1 MIPELREAYNT
12 AFNEGIYGSYKA
24 GLEREAG
31 CHIEFRMAETPL
43 FLPPALRDEIVR
55 NGLEIVRLL
64 ASPEHQAYSLAAVP
78 PDFDAPRCDN
88 HPLFLQVDFAL
99 VRPDGQAEG
108 PIVPRLI
115 ELQGFPSLYAF
126 QLFQG
131 RALLRIAPGG
141 ERLAFLLSGLD
152 EDGYVALV
160 GEALLAGEPAENVV
174 LLELD
179 PEHQKTLAD
188 LRLTETLWG
197 LRTVD
202 ATSVEVRGRKLWYRR
217 DGRPT
222 RIDRIYSRIVPDEL
236 QAKGITLPFRFT
248 DDLDVEW
255 AGHPTW
261 YFRWSKHSLP
271 WLRHPSVPEAHL
283 LSSLDD
289 PPADLDRW
297 VLKPLFAFA
306 GAGVNVDVSVADLEA
321 VPMARRSQTML
332 MRKVDYEPVVQ
343 TVDGLRS
350 KAEVRLMLV
359 WPAKDAAPTPV
370 TTLVRLSQGK
380 MMGVDFNHDRT
391 WVGSSTSLWP
401 RD

>member
-1 MIPELREAYNT
+1 MIPELRKAYNA
-12 AFNEGIYGSYKA
+12 AFNHEMYASYKA

-31 CHIEFRMAETPL
+31 CQIEFRMAETPL

-64 ASPEHQAYSLAAVP
+64 AMPEHQAYSLAAVP
-78 PDFDAPRCDN
+78 PDFDTPRCDD

-99 VRPDGQAEG
+99 VRGEG
-108 PIVPRLI
+108 PADGRIIPRLI

-131 RALLRIAPGG
+131 RALRRIAPGG
-141 ERLAFLLSGLD
+141 EGLGFLLSGLD
-152 EDGYVALV
+152 EGGFVELV
-160 GEALLAGEPAENVV
+160 GKALLAGHAGENVV
-174 LLELD
+174 LIELD

-188 LRLTETLWG
+188 LRLTEQLWG
-197 LRTVD
+197 VRTVD
-202 ATSVEVRGRKLWYRR
+202 ATSVEVRGRQLWYRR

-236 QAKGITLPFRFT
+236 IARGIALPFRFT
-248 DDLDVEW
+248 DDLEVEW

-271 WLRHPSVPEAHL
+271 WLRHPAVPEAHL
-283 LSSLDD
+283 LSSLDNA
-289 PPADLDRW
+289 PPDLDRW

-306 GAGVNVDVSVADLEA
+306 GAGVNVDVSAADVDA
-321 VPMARRSQTML
+321 VPMELRSQTML
-332 MRKVDYEPVVQ
+332 MRKVDYEPVIE
-343 TVDGLRS
+343 TVDGLLS
-350 KAEVRLMLV
+350 KAEVRVMLV

-380 MMGVDFNHDRT
+380 MMGVDFNRHRT

-401 RD
+401 SD